1 VRFGYLVRE
10 GVSGFKRAKLAM
22 FSAIVTI
29 AISLLILSF
38 FLILL
43 VNANSVIESLRDRV
57 EMEAFLR
64 EGLTASQT
72 DSVAGRLLG
81 LSGVRAVAFISKDSA
96 AAIFRAEFGEDI
108 SRVLDFNPM
117 PASFKI
123 YLQEEFR
130 TSAGAEKVYALV
142 VAVEGVEEVIYR
154 KTLLELLDRRATI
167 VLWISLGIGV
177 FITISSVFLV
187 ANTIRLAI
195 YNKRKIIQTMKLM
208 GATRSFV
215 RIPFLLEGLIQGLV
229 GGIFAAGI
237 VFLVFEFLARYVSP
251 DLIDLVRVEVLSY
264 VMIVGMGCVLGLLG
278 SLISIRRFI
287 GEGVSVA

>member
-1 VRFGYLVRE
+1 
-10 GVSGFKRAKLAM
+10 VSGFKRAKLAM

-64 EGLTASQT
+64 EGLTPSQT
-72 DSVAGRLLG
+72 DTVASRLLG
-81 LSGVRAVAFISKDSA
+81 LNGVRAVAFISKDSA

-108 SRVLDFNPM
+108 SRVLDFNPL

-123 YLQEEFR
+123 YLREEFR

-237 VFLVFEFLARYVSP
+237 VFFVFEFLARYVSA
-251 DLIDLVRVEVLSY
+251 DLIDLVRVEALSY
-264 VMIVGMGCVLGLLG
+264 AIIVGMGCLLGLLG
-278 SLISIRRFI
+278 SLISVRRFI
-287 GEGVSVA
+287 GEGVSAA

>member
-1 VRFGYLVRE
+1 MRFGYLVRE

-22 FSAIVTI
+22 FSAIITI
-29 AISLLILSF
+29 AVSLLILSF

-64 EGLTASQT
+64 DGLTTSER
-72 DSVAGRLLG
+72 DSVEGRLL
-81 LSGVRAVAFISKDSA
+81 LVDGVRAVSFISKDSA
-96 AAIFRAEFGEDI
+96 AAIFREEFGEDI
-108 SRVLDFNPM
+108 SRVLDFNPL

-123 YLQEEFR
+123 YLQGEFR
-130 TSAGAEKVYALV
+130 TAAGAEKVYTEV
-142 VAVEGVEEVIYR
+142 IAVEGVEEVIYR

-229 GGIFAAGI
+229 GGMLAASI

-251 DLIDLVRVEVLSY
+251 DLIDLVRVEVVSY
-264 VMIVGMGCVLGLLG
+264 AIIVGMGCVLGLLG

>member
-1 VRFGYLVRE
+1 MRFGYLVRE

-64 EGLTASQT
+64 EGLTPSQT
-72 DSVAGRLLG
+72 DTVASRLLG
-81 LSGVRAVAFISKDSA
+81 LNGVRAVAFISKDSA

-108 SRVLDFNPM
+108 SRVLDFNPL

-123 YLQEEFR
+123 YLREEFR

-237 VFLVFEFLARYVSP
+237 VFFVFEFLARYVSA
-251 DLIDLVRVEVLSY
+251 DLIDLVRVEALSY
-264 VMIVGMGCVLGLLG
+264 AIIVGMGCLLGLLG
-278 SLISIRRFI
+278 SLISVRRFI
-287 GEGVSVA
+287 GEGVSAA